1 MTQQLDELAKPLVGG
16 KLYLIQAGTTATPQN
31 CYQDTGLTL
40 PWPNPVTLD
49 AAGRVPQLFC
59 ADGNIKIRLT
69 DKNGAQKLVQDNL
82 LIVGPSGGGG
92 GGGTVDPTTIF
103 QTGAFMQFYGTGSL
117 TGWVRC
123 NGKTIGSASSGASER
138 ANADVQALFQYL
150 WGADANLAVSGGRG
164 ASAAADWA
172 ANKLLT
178 LPDCRGRVLAS
189 LDDMGN
195 TAAGRL
201 TATYFGATAINLGAA
216 GGDEKHILTVNE
228 LAGHRHSVT
237 MSDPGHTHQYQY
249 YGTAARQDGTQAATV
264 QSQLV
269 TGTTGA
275 SFTGIVIH
283 SIDNVANATDPV
295 GLSLPHAVVQPTI
308 LATTF
313 IKL

>member
-1 MTQQLDELAKPLVGG
+1 
-16 KLYLIQAGTTATPQN
+16 
-31 CYQDTGLTL
+31 
-40 PWPNPVTLD
+40 
-49 AAGRVPQLFC
+49 VPQLFC

-82 LIVGPSGGGG
+82 LVVGPSGGGG

-123 NGKTIGSASSGASER
+123 NGKTIGSATSGANER

-150 WGADANLAVSGGRG
+150 WGADGNLVVSGGRG

-172 ANKLLT
+172 ANKT
-178 LPDCRGRVLAS
+178 IALPDLRGRTIAG

-201 TATYFGATAINLGAA
+201 TATYFGGSGTTLGAS
-216 GGDEKHILTVNE
+216 GGAESHLLS
-228 LAGHRHSVT
+228 LAEMPSHFHGVGI
-237 MSDPGHTHQYQY
+237 SDPGHSHSYSF
-249 YGTAARQDGTQAATV
+249 YGGSVRQDGTQALTV
-264 QSQLV
+264 QSALV
-269 TGTTGA
+269 SGTTGV
-275 SFTGIVIH
+275 SLTGVRTI
-283 SIDNVANATDPV
+283 SGNGLDTTDSRGSNA
-295 GLSLPHAVVQPTI
+295 PHAVVQPTI